1 MDYNAY
7 TGMLPEAIKQC
18 EALIAA
24 MEARGLKATVNG
36 GYHHHGTGDDLRT
49 WGVVADIG
57 CADSKALSEEAAKLG
72 ITIQKDGSAAFLKAD
87 GKTLTIEDFKT
98 NEITSDLTR
107 VVKVA
112 EMREV

>member
-24 MEARGLKATVNG
+24 LKARGIAATVNG
-36 GYHHHGTGDDLRT
+36 GYQHHGSGDDLRS
-49 WGVVADIG
+49 WGVVADIA
-57 CADSKALSEEAAKLG
+57 CADSKALADEAAKLD
-72 ITIQKDGSAAFLKAD
+72 ITVQKDGSIACLKS
-87 GKTLTIEDFKT
+87 GETTLTIEDFKS

-112 EMREV
+112 EIKEV